1 MGGRLMTIPII
12 EIFNSIEGEGI
23 RAGKL
28 CTFIRVAGCNLRCS
42 FCDTTYS
49 YEGGVQQTVEQ
60 ILDQVKQL
68 ECPLI
73 TVTGG
78 EPLLQKEVVN
88 ELIPQLLKLKYN
100 VNIETNGSID
110 IETIDYRFDPNLM
123 FTVDWKSPSSG
134 MSDKMNSNNL
144 KATHIKDVLK
154 FVVGSQE
161 DLEAMLSVINDN
173 NIKAQIFVS
182 PVFGK
187 IQMSNIVKFMQDNK
201 LNNVRLQC
209 QLHKIIWN
217 PEKRGV

>member
-88 ELIPQLLKLKYN
+88 ELIPQLLKLKY
-100 VNIETNGSID
+100 
-110 IETIDYRFDPNLM
+110 
-123 FTVDWKSPSSG
+123 
-134 MSDKMNSNNL
+134 
-144 KATHIKDVLK
+144 
-154 FVVGSQE
+154 
-161 DLEAMLSVINDN
+161 
-173 NIKAQIFVS
+173 
-182 PVFGK
+182 
-187 IQMSNIVKFMQDNK
+187 K
-201 LNNVRLQC
+201 LLP
-209 QLHKIIWN
+209 I
-217 PEKRGV
+217 

>member
-1 MGGRLMTIPII
+1 MTIPIT
-12 EIFNSIEGEGI
+12 EIFLSVEGEGI

-187 IQMSNIVKFMQDNK
+187 IQMSDIVKFMQDNK

-209 QLHKIIWN
+209 QLHKIIWE